1 MASSTPLAPKR
12 FLSPSRSSSASREP
26 VDAPDG
32 TDARPRAPPSRMQ
45 STSIV
50 GLPRESRISRANSST
65 ILNMARALYTAE
77 SGMPQQE
84 SKPSITVLYDAQ
96 EQIVRDEEI
105 AEG

>member
-26 VDAPDG
+26 VDAPEG
-32 TDARPRAPPSRMQ
+32 TAARPTAPPSRMQ

-77 SGMPQQE
+77 SGMPEKDQ
-84 SKPSITVLYDAQ
+84 KPSITVLYDAQ
-96 EQIVRDEEI
+96 EESNRKEEL
-105 AEG
+105 A